1 MTLYNIVSNKGICLI
16 RSVKAQEVV
25 ISYITYL
32 TQGVEEIQE
41 VREVWGVLYRKEYL
55 LDKTQTTHVQDP
67 DGGPGGYIFFIIY
80 LFFFYFFI

>member
-16 RSVKAQEVV
+16 RS
-25 ISYITYL
+25 SYITYL

-41 VREVWGVLYRKEYL
+41 VREVGGLLYRKEYL

-67 DGGPGGYIFFIIY
+67 DGGPGGYIFFY
-80 LFFFYFFI
+80 FHLFIFFYFFI

>member
-16 RSVKAQEVV
+16 RSC
-25 ISYITYL
+25 YITYL

-41 VREVWGVLYRKEYL
+41 VREVEGLLYRKEYL

-67 DGGPGGYIFFIIY
+67 DGGPGGYIFFS
-80 LFFFYFFI
+80 FI